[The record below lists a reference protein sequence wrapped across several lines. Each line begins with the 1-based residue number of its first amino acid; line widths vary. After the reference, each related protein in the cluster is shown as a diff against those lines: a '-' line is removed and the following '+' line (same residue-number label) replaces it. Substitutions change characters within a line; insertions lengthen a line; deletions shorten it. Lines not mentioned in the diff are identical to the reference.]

1 MNENNNNNVNTEEVV
16 EQIEITKTNTT
27 VPISARVFAHD
38 KKVFKE
44 EMEGTDS
51 EKLRKLIEAYQ
62 KQKATEDSFSLN
74 KEMVYIQKA
83 VDTIVSNLNAI
94 NRNVNEHEIYLQEKY
109 TEGFGEELREIESR
123 LVGEEVLQAR
133 IVNLENSNQSLLTD
147 KEKSEIKIS
156 ELNEKIATLEE
167 DNSKYIALNSEIVNK
182 ENNYI
187 NQIHEKDAL
196 ITEKELQIRD
206 LEAESSKKIAE
217 LEEDYK
223 KQLQKLQANLEQ
235 VNKKYASSIAEAD
248 KEKSIMETKIVS
260 LEGNIQDLKSEKDTL
275 NTTLKE
281 AREQYK
287 QELKDT
293 EIKDIETGYKQEMK
307 ELENKLDAER
317 KVSDNEV
324 KELRN
329 RHQIE
334 LEFVKTEYKE
344 NIKSLEDK
352 VSEAQDKAVKM
363 EIEVAKIQ
371 TKLETKTESETNL
384 KAELDVLKEKL
395 RVVEEENKKLEE
407 TKKEDK

>member
-1 MNENNNNNVNTEEVV
+1 MNENNNNNVNNTEEMV

-27 VPISARVFAHD
+27 VPISARVFASD
-38 KKVFKE
+38 KKKFKE

-51 EKLRKLIEAYQ
+51 EKLRKLIEVYE
-62 KQKATEDSFSLN
+62 KHKESEDSFDLN

-94 NRNVNEHEIYLQEKY
+94 NRNINQHETYLQEKY
-109 TEGFGEELREIESR
+109 VEGFGEELKEIESR
-123 LVGEEVLQAR
+123 LIGEEVLQAR
-133 IVNLENSNQSLLTD
+133 IISLEKSNEDLLAV
-147 KEKSEIKIS
+147 KEKSEAQIS

-167 DNSKYIALNSEIVNK
+167 DNNKYIALNLEIVNK

-187 NQIHEKDAL
+187 NQLHEKDAL

-287 QELKDT
+287 QELKDKEVEYKQ
-293 EIKDIETGYKQEMK
+293 EIKD
-307 ELENKLDAER
+307 LENKLDAER

-329 RHQIE
+329 QHQIE

-352 VSEAQDKAVKM
+352 VSEAQEKAVKM

-371 TKLETKTESETNL
+371 AKLESKMESESSLKTELENL
-384 KAELDVLKEKL
+384 REKL
-395 RVVEEENKKLEE
+395 RVIEEENKKLEE

>member
-133 IVNLENSNQSLLTD
+133 IVNLENSNQNLLTD

-167 DNSKYIALNSEIVNK
+167 DNNKYIALNLEIVNK

-187 NQIHEKDAL
+187 NQLHEKDAL

-287 QELKDT
+287 QELKDKEVEYKQ
-293 EIKDIETGYKQEMK
+293 EIKD
-307 ELENKLDAER
+307 LENKLDAER

-329 RHQIE
+329 QHQIE

-352 VSEAQDKAVKM
+352 VSEAQEKAVKM

-371 TKLETKTESETNL
+371 AKLESKMESESSLKTELENL
-384 KAELDVLKEKL
+384 REKL
-395 RVVEEENKKLEE
+395 RVIEEENKKLEE

>member
-287 QELKDT
+287 QELKDKEVEYKQ
-293 EIKDIETGYKQEMK
+293 EIKD
-307 ELENKLDAER
+307 LENKLDAER

-329 RHQIE
+329 QHQIE

-352 VSEAQDKAVKM
+352 VSEAQEKAVKM

-371 TKLETKTESETNL
+371 AKLESKMESESSLKTELENL
-384 KAELDVLKEKL
+384 REKL
-395 RVVEEENKKLEE
+395 RVIEEENKKLEE